1 MQVGGNENAKAFF
14 AQHNCKT
21 SDVQAKYQ
29 SRAAELYRAKLEK
42 LAVDAMKQYGTKL
55 HIGVHDEK
63 PNSPSKKES
72 DFFQEHTS
80 IVADDLDTV
89 AGLRDSPS
97 SRVMEAHES
106 KGVGPVVD
114 ETNTAVLSTDR
125 PSVIGTRKPKTGK
138 SGAKKGGLG
147 AAKVKADFSVIE
159 SAAESADLQKERQT
173 ALSEKLAKEQWEKET
188 ERIASLRLA
197 YKDMVDERDK
207 KEATL
212 KSVDPKRAEQV
223 ERLGMST
230 AHFGNRGGVAHSA
243 FANVQKIE
251 QEGVN
256 TTTNT
261 RASVIT
267 SSNLDPFFSSGD
279 RNYDS
284 FGSPRD
290 SRADNPFV
298 HKPKSG
304 LGSWVDDDWTVVSG
318 PRDNLTGLNDLCDR
332 PLSQVTGSRDY
343 HAVKSSDPISSSS
356 SDWNRTTSG
365 GNDKTRNLRDE
376 SSSIRSEEMQ
386 KKFANAT
393 AISSDAFFGRDEPEE
408 LNLSRFQG
416 STSISSDE
424 YFGRAKP
431 QPPSHLSNELQQ
443 IKDGVRQGVTKVASR
458 LSTLATGVVSTI
470 QDRWG

>member
-1 MQVGGNENAKAFF
+1 
-14 AQHNCKT
+14 
-21 SDVQAKYQ
+21 
-29 SRAAELYRAKLEK
+29 
-42 LAVDAMKQYGTKL
+42 
-55 HIGVHDEK
+55 
-63 PNSPSKKES
+63 
-72 DFFQEHTS
+72 
-80 IVADDLDTV
+80 
-89 AGLRDSPS
+89 
-97 SRVMEAHES
+97 
-106 KGVGPVVD
+106 
-114 ETNTAVLSTDR
+114 
-125 PSVIGTRKPKTGK
+125 

-173 ALSEKLAKEQWEKET
+173 ALSEKLAKEQWEKEA

-212 KSVDPKRAEQV
+212 KSVDPKRAEQM

-251 QEGVN
+251 QQGVN

-267 SSNLDPFFSSGD
+267 SSNLDPFFSSSGD

-284 FGSPRD
+284 FGSPRT
-290 SRADNPFV
+290 DNPFV

-304 LGSWVDDDWTVVSG
+304 LGSWVDDDWTVLSG
-318 PRDNLTGLNDLCDR
+318 PRDNLAGLNDLCDR
-332 PLSQVTGSRDY
+332 PLSQVTGPRDY
-343 HAVKSSDPISSSS
+343 HEVKSSDSISSS
-356 SDWNRTTSG
+356 SDWNRTTG
-365 GNDKTRNLRDE
+365 VGNDKTRNLRDE
-376 SSSIRSEEMQ
+376 SSSIRSEELQ

-408 LNLSRFQG
+408 HNLSRFQG

-431 QPPSHLSNELQQ
+431 HPPSHLSNELQQ

-458 LSTLATGVVSTI
+458 LSTLATGMVSTI